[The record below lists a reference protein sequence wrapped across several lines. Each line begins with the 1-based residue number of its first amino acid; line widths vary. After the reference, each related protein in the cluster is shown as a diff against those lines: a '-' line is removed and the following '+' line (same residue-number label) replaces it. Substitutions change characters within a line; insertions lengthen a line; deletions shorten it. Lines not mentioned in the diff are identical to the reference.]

1 MRISFKLLNEFI
13 DLQRDP
19 KDIANVLTSIGF
31 EVEEFIDFAE
41 KYRNFFVAE
50 VKSVEKI
57 TEKLS
62 FCKVDNGKETVDV
75 VCGAPNVANGQK
87 VVLAMPGAIIPKGE
101 FEIKP
106 TVIRGYRS
114 NGMICSEDE
123 LEIGDCA
130 DEILVLEESAPVG
143 KPFSEY
149 FGLDDVVFEIGITP
163 NRGDCLS
170 HLGIA
175 RELSAY
181 FEIPLRIPFF
191 EMKENSDVNI
201 SQFVSV
207 EILDTEKC
215 PRYSA
220 KLIKNVKVGES
231 PSWLKSKLI
240 LLGLRPINSIVD
252 VTNYV
257 MMELGQPL
265 HAFDFDKLALNKIIV
280 RTASEGEKFVTLDG
294 KERILDSSMLMIC
307 DGEKPVAIGGVMGG
321 ENSEITSDTRNVLL
335 ESAFFNPASIRRTSK
350 KLGLSSESSYRFE
363 RGVDYDNVVFALNRA
378 ANLIAYLGNGELV
391 SGNIDVYPNKIPRKF
406 VSFRFERARNVI
418 GADISNETMVN
429 YLVHLG
435 FKIAD
440 QKLGK
445 VVFEVPSHRF
455 DVEQE
460 IDLIEEVARFFGY
473 DKIPEDRSFS
483 ITFSGDKYKTELDIP
498 PIRKDVK
505 NYFIARGFVEILT
518 QNLYNPKKMG
528 VFNSSEYIELEN
540 PLGEEYSIMRPSILP
555 SMLEVVKLNLNV
567 GKKDLR
573 LFEIGKEFR
582 KNPKANKF
590 IEGIEE
596 REVLCIGLSGLAF
609 PFQWGMNNRK
619 VDFYDL
625 KGIFEHFLHTFK
637 VQDYEISFE
646 VAETEVFKPEH
657 AFIKINGKIEGEF
670 GFISNTVKKLFD
682 VEEDVLVGYVNLEQI
697 LFIGAKN
704 FLNMKESRHFLLFAE
719 TLHSLSMK
727 VCPRKKLLD
736 IIRNSAGE
744 YLREITLFDV
754 FRGKNIGEGK
764 KNLAFALFFNSDER
778 TLTDEEVQE
787 WVNNIVEK
795 VKSEV
800 GGELRIF

>member
-473 DKIPEDRSFS
+473 DKIPED
-483 ITFSGDKYKTELDIP
+483 
-498 PIRKDVK
+498 
-505 NYFIARGFVEILT
+505 
-518 QNLYNPKKMG
+518 
-528 VFNSSEYIELEN
+528 
-540 PLGEEYSIMRPSILP
+540 
-555 SMLEVVKLNLNV
+555 
-567 GKKDLR
+567 
-573 LFEIGKEFR
+573 
-582 KNPKANKF
+582 
-590 IEGIEE
+590 
-596 REVLCIGLSGLAF
+596 
-609 PFQWGMNNRK
+609 
-619 VDFYDL
+619 
-625 KGIFEHFLHTFK
+625 
-637 VQDYEISFE
+637 
-646 VAETEVFKPEH
+646 
-657 AFIKINGKIEGEF
+657 
-670 GFISNTVKKLFD
+670 
-682 VEEDVLVGYVNLEQI
+682 
-697 LFIGAKN
+697 
-704 FLNMKESRHFLLFAE
+704 
-719 TLHSLSMK
+719 
-727 VCPRKKLLD
+727 
-736 IIRNSAGE
+736 
-744 YLREITLFDV
+744 
-754 FRGKNIGEGK
+754 
-764 KNLAFALFFNSDER
+764 
-778 TLTDEEVQE
+778 
-787 WVNNIVEK
+787 
-795 VKSEV
+795 
-800 GGELRIF
+800 

>member
-528 VFNSSEYIELEN
+528 IFNSSEYIELEN

-582 KNPKANKF
+582 KDPKANKF

-646 VAETEVFKPEH
+646 VAETKVFKPEH

-682 VEEDVLVGYVNLEQI
+682 VEEDALVGYLNLEQI
-697 LFIGAKN
+697 YLFEQKLPQYERISPFPVVRRDLA
-704 FLNMKESRHFLLFAE
+704 FVVDESLPSQKLF
-719 TLHSLSMK
+719 
-727 VCPRKKLLD
+727 D

-778 TLTDEEVQE
+778 TLTDEEVQD

>member
-215 PRYSA
+215 PRYTA

-473 DKIPEDRSFS
+473 DNIPEDRSFS

-528 VFNSSEYIELEN
+528 IFNSSEYIELEN

-637 VQDYEISFE
+637 VRDYEISFE
-646 VAETEVFKPEH
+646 GAETEVFKPEH

-682 VEEDVLVGYVNLEQI
+682 VEEDVLVGYLNLEQI
-697 LFIGAKN
+697 Y
-704 FLNMKESRHFLLFAE
+704 LLEQKLPQCERISPFPVVRRDLAFVVDE
-719 TLHSLSMK
+719 GLPSQ
-727 VCPRKKLLD
+727 KLLD

-778 TLTDEEVQE
+778 TLTDEEVQD